1 MPDAPPR
8 PEFLDRAEA
17 DKMAAEAEQARAEAR
32 KASAEAQQA
41 EAQAARARIEL
52 EREEYKRAKELAD
65 DEHFFTYVFDTTV
78 DETSVKKCVK
88 QLSYWERTARGPITV
103 ELHINSPGGGI
114 FEGFVLTDYIA
125 GMQARGHTVNT
136 TAYGMAA
143 SMGGV
148 LLQTGK
154 TRRMGESAALLI
166 HEAQFRAGGKTGAVE
181 DEIALVHMLQDRILD
196 MYAERAKSS
205 AADKP
210 MSRAQI
216 AKQWNRRDWW
226 ISARDCL
233 KHGFID
239 QVV

>member
-1 MPDAPPR
+1 MPDTAQR
-8 PEFLDRAEA
+8 PDYLDRAEA
-17 DKMAAEAEQARAEAR
+17 DKMTAEAEKARAEAR
-32 KASAEAQQA
+32 KAAAEAEKA
-41 EAQAARARIEL
+41 EMEASKAKIEL
-52 EREEYKRAKELAD
+52 DREEHRRAKELAD
-65 DEHFFTYVFDTTV
+65 DEHFYTYVFDTTV

-88 QLSYWERTARGPITV
+88 QLAYWERSATEQITV
-103 ELHINSPGGGI
+103 EMHINSPGGGI

-125 GMQARGHTVNT
+125 GMHSRGHTVNT

-148 LLQTGK
+148 LLQTGQ

-196 MYAERAKSS
+196 MYADRAKSS
-205 AADKP
+205 AAEKP
-210 MSRAQI
+210 MTRAAI

-239 QVV
+239 EIV